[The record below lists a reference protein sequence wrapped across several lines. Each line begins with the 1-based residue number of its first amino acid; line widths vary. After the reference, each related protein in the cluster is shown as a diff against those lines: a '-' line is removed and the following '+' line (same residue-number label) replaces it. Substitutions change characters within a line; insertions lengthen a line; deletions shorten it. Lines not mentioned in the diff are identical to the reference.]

1 MILGVVG
8 LAIIGYMSEGS
19 SSSTSVTKNSTVSN
33 PPKTETYPPTNANP
47 SAADTTPSTNANS
60 NTSSAEAPA
69 TENVVDKILARY
81 VQALGGEEALKAVS
95 SRVAT
100 GSFEVPSAGVSGTA
114 EFYQKAPNKNLFII
128 SIPGLATTRRGFNG
142 STGWEVDNEGNVKR
156 LTGSEL
162 AAMKRGSDFYRDLNL
177 RNAYSNLSLS
187 GKEKVDGKDAF
198 VIDARSADGG
208 EEKMYFDTQT
218 GLLLRNDEARDT
230 GTSKSYFSD
239 YRTVDGI
246 KLPFTFRQEDGQ
258 TSAVIRL
265 KEVRHN
271 VTINDSIFNVPS
283 K

>member
-1 MILGVVG
+1 M
-8 LAIIGYMSEGS
+8 
-19 SSSTSVTKNSTVSN
+19 
-33 PPKTETYPPTNANP
+33 
-47 SAADTTPSTNANS
+47 
-60 NTSSAEAPA
+60 
-69 TENVVDKILARY
+69 
-81 VQALGGEEALKAVS
+81 KAVS

-128 SIPGLATTRRGFNG
+128 TIPGLATTRRGFNG

-162 AAMKRGSDFYRDLNL
+162 AAMKRGSGFYRELNL
-177 RNAYSNLSLS
+177 RNDYSNLSLS

-198 VIDARSADGG
+198 VIDAKAADGG

-218 GLLLRNDEARDT
+218 GLLVRNDETRDT

-246 KLPFTFRQEDGQ
+246 KLAFTFRQEDGQ
-258 TSAVIRL
+258 TSAIIHI